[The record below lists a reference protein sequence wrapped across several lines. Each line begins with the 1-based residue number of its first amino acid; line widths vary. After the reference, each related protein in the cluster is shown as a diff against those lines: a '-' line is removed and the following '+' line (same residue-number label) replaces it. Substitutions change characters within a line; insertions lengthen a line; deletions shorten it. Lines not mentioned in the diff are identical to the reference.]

1 MRALEMLVLI
11 AATGTL
17 EGCAS
22 AGEIV
27 PLNRGTYMVSAS
39 GGGGLRTFAHL
50 ESLALAKA
58 RAYCGSINE
67 RMVFVRVH
75 NTGAPTWTPMESD
88 VTFRC
93 VAANP

>member
-1 MRALEMLVLI
+1 MKGTRLLVTVVVVGAL
-11 AATGTL
+11 A
-17 EGCAS
+17 GCAS

-27 PLNRGTYMVSAS
+27 PLNRDTYVVSAS

-58 RAYCGSINE
+58 RAYCAGMNE
-67 RMVFVRVH
+67 RMVFVSVH

-93 VAANP
+93 VADH